1 MTSNFYHSACSLTVR
16 RARSAPWHKSVNI
29 LPQHAFEYSGL
40 LSSSCS
46 MCVHFQI
53 FENSNRFPRNG
64 YMPYGR
70 SRLGVP
76 NWFKLRGIC
85 VYAPKTVRFGPFWT
99 KPSIPAFRA
108 APWLSIDT
116 PNKTITQNL
125 TVLWPLRKS
134 TLVFWKRL
142 VVTWRTIN
150 AP

>member
-1 MTSNFYHSACSLTVR
+1 
-16 RARSAPWHKSVNI
+16 
-29 LPQHAFEYSGL
+29 
-40 LSSSCS
+40 

-64 YMPYGR
+64 YMPSGR

-142 VVTWRTIN
+142 VVRNMVNDQCSIAQSTDGIRSPMIAHFDALCTPNTTVEGNGII
-150 AP
+150 P